1 MKRLIPIFVMLSGI
15 FFFSSCVD
23 EEDFDFDRLSQTTL
37 NPSFGLKLFETE
49 ISLGSF
55 LNFDT
60 LIAGVEN
67 LELVTRN
74 DEYGEYLEFMYSI
87 RDTFD
92 VEDFVEVI
100 DSVQDVEITLP
111 EIHIPDISEL
121 IPPGSTIPDQ
131 NLAIPALDL
140 PMEDISI
147 EVPEFEGEVSL
158 DSIRLLSGGIGVSS
172 NTLLPFDVFID
183 LSSSSLRNNAT
194 GELYSQ
200 RLQLTSSNGVLPAQN
215 IDLSGY
221 SIFLKDSLEAGNK
234 HFIDLRYRVII
245 EYSSNTAFTGGT
257 FALGVNLDVSPLRID
272 IAYGKVGNAVV
283 PVRDS
288 VDLSFLE
295 DSKLRQY
302 LNANSIDLE
311 RLKFEIFT
319 ETNVGIGAYIN
330 PKVYSLTSDGI
341 RTEFFSNTDTLH
353 IRRASRPGLVG
364 TSTDYLE
371 TDAAA
376 IEVLPSSLIYNLDM
390 YFMDELYEDDY
401 PAFVQPY
408 EAYVILDTRTTLP
421 INAKLTN
428 LYYEE
433 EVADLGFVEQVDYVK
448 SATLNLLVENEFP
461 ASIELNVLL
470 VDSLGVVFDTLL
482 TNPLKVNGAPVDANG
497 NVLTP
502 LADNAVAEITIEKY
516 NKLREAS
523 KVRFAVTL
531 NTSAE
536 SNGNRPYVRFKRDAR
551 IKVKASVKAVAD
563 ITF

>member
-1 MKRLIPIFVMLSGI
+1 MKKLIPIFVMLSGI

-23 EEDFDFDRLSQTTL
+23 EEDFDFSRLSQTTL

-92 VEDFVEVI
+92 VEDFVGII
-100 DSVQDVEITLP
+100 DSVQDAEITLP
-111 EIHIPDISEL
+111 EIHIPDISGL
-121 IPPGSTIPDQ
+121 IPPGSTNPDQ

-234 HFIDLRYRVII
+234 HFIDLRYRIVI
-245 EYSSNTAFTGGT
+245 EYSSNTSFTGGT
-257 FALGVNLDVSPLRID
+257 FALEVNLDVLPLRID

-341 RTEFFSNTDTLH
+341 RTEFFYATDTMH
-353 IRRASRPGLVG
+353 IRRASRPGVVG
-364 TSTDYLE
+364 TSTDSLE

-376 IEVLPSSLIYNLDM
+376 IEVLPSSLNYNLDM
-390 YFMDELYEDDY
+390 HFMDRLYDESY
-401 PAFVQPY
+401 PAFVQPH

-433 EVADLGFVEQVDYVK
+433 EVADLGFIEQVDYVK
-448 SATLNLLVENEFP
+448 SATLNLLIENEFP